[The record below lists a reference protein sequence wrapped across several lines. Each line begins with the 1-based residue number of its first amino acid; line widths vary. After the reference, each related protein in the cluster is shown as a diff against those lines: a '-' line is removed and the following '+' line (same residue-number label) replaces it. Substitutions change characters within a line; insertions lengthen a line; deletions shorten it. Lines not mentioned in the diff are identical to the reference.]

1 MVFMVAV
8 VLTSGCTSVDG
19 VLDMINSKIGNQ
31 QLTNDTSYVNIS
43 ASTPT
48 KTYSAYGVSFKYP
61 SSWSAES
68 ENESGSNMIFAF
80 KEISF
85 NNVQFQIQILP
96 NNGMSE
102 EEAIRQIQDGNLVH
116 STISPSWE
124 KKSSHTMTIDNKTAY
139 EDIFLVNDSHF
150 SKLMRIAQITLVKND
165 KTYLILLQ
173 APDEE
178 FDKEKP
184 YFALILN
191 SLKFH

>member
-1 MVFMVAV
+1 MVFMVAA
-8 VLTSGCTSVDG
+8 VLTSGCTSLDG
-19 VLDMINSKIGNQ
+19 VLDMVNSKMGNK
-31 QLTNDTSYVNIS
+31 QLTNDTSYANIN
-43 ASTPT
+43 ANTPT
-48 KTYSAYGVSFKYP
+48 KTYSAYGISFKYP

-68 ENESGSNMIFAF
+68 ENESGSNMIFAL

-102 EEAIRQIQDGNLVH
+102 KEAIRQIQDGNSVQ

-124 KKSSHTMTIDNKTAY
+124 KKSSYTMTIDNKTAY
-139 EDIFLVNDSHF
+139 EDIFLVNNSHF
-150 SKLMRIAQITLVKND
+150 SKIMRIAQITLVKND

-178 FDKEKP
+178 FDNEKP
-184 YFALILN
+184 SFAIILN
-191 SLKFH
+191 SLKFP

>member
-8 VLTSGCTSVDG
+8 VLTSGCTAVEG
-19 VLDMINSKIGNQ
+19 VLDIINSKMGNK

-43 ASTPT
+43 ANTPT

-102 EEAIRQIQDGNLVH
+102 EEAIRQIQDGNLVQ
-116 STISPSWE
+116 SAISPSWE
-124 KKSSHTMTIDNKTAY
+124 KKSSYTMTIDNKTAY
-139 EDIFLVNDSHF
+139 EDIFRVNESHF
-150 SKLMRIAQITLVKND
+150 SKIMRISQITLVKND

-184 YFALILN
+184 YFAIILN
-191 SLKFH
+191 SLKLP

>member
-8 VLTSGCTSVDG
+8 VLTSGCTSVEG
-19 VLDMINSKIGNQ
+19 VLDIINSKIGNK
-31 QLTNDTSYVNIS
+31 QLNNDTSYVNIS
-43 ASTPT
+43 ANTPT

-102 EEAIRQIQDGNLVH
+102 EEAIRQIQDGNLIH
-116 STISPSWE
+116 STIYPSWE
-124 KKSSHTMTIDNKTAY
+124 KKSSYTMTIDNKTAY

-150 SKLMRIAQITLVKND
+150 SKIMRIAQITLVKND
-165 KTYLILLQ
+165 NTYLILLQ

-184 YFALILN
+184 YFAIILN
-191 SLKFH
+191 SLKFP

>member
-1 MVFMVAV
+1 MGVMVLV
-8 VLTSGCTSVDG
+8 VLTSGCVEDDG
-19 VLDMINSKIGNQ
+19 NIN
-31 QLTNDTSYVNIS
+31 QLLNYFFSYKNYNIEDTSYTNLSVN
-43 ASTPT
+43 TPT
-48 KTYSAYGVSFKYP
+48 KTFSAYGVSFKYP
-61 SSWSAES
+61 SNWIVNSDNQTGHNIISV
-68 ENESGSNMIFAF
+68 F
-80 KEISF
+80 KGVSF
-85 NNVQFQIQILP
+85 GGAQFQVEEIP
-96 NNGMSE
+96 NDGMTE
-102 EEAIRQIQDGNLVH
+102 ESIIKGMQNSIIPGW
-116 STISPSWE
+116 I
-124 KKSSHTMTIDNKTAY
+124 KKSSYWIRIDNKTAY

>member
-8 VLTSGCTSVDG
+8 VLTSGCTSLDG
-19 VLDMINSKIGNQ
+19 VLDKINSKIGNK
-31 QLTNDTSYVNIS
+31 QLTNDPSYANIN
-43 ASTPT
+43 ANTPT
-48 KTYSAYGVSFKYP
+48 KTYSAYGISFKYP

-102 EEAIRQIQDGNLVH
+102 EEVIRQIQDGHLVQNA
-116 STISPSWE
+116 ISPNWE
-124 KKSSHTMTIDNKTAY
+124 KKSSYTITIDNKTAY

-150 SKLMRIAQITLVKND
+150 SKIMRISQITLVKND
-165 KTYLILLQ
+165 KTYLMLLQ

-178 FDKEKP
+178 FDNEKP
-184 YFALILN
+184 YFAIILN
-191 SLKFH
+191 SLKFP